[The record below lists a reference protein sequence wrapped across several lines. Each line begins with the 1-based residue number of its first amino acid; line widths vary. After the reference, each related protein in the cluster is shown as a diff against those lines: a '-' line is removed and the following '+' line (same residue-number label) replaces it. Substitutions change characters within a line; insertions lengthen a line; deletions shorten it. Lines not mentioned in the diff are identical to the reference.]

1 MTDREIYLL
10 GMRDIRLVP
19 REHLP
24 RFKELDQMGAVKRI
38 PLISPSNPA
47 NANPSG
53 RIKPI
58 EPGMK
63 HGGKVC
69 RGRKAAG
76 SAETQAR

>member
-24 RFKELDQMGAVKRI
+24 RFKELDQMGAVKRM

-69 RGRKAAG
+69 RGRKAQSSEEKRG
-76 SAETQAR
+76 

>member
-19 REHLP
+19 PEHLG
-24 RFKELDQMGAVKRI
+24 RYKELETMGAVARF
-38 PLISPSNPA
+38 PLIRADNPA

-58 EPGMK
+58 EPGMA

-69 RGRKAAG
+69 RGRKASG
-76 SAETQAR
+76 SAEKK

>member
-19 REHLP
+19 PEHVG
-24 RFKELDQMGAVKRI
+24 RYQELDRMGAVKRM
-38 PLISPSNPA
+38 PLISPRNPA

-69 RGRKAAG
+69 RGRSAQG
-76 SAETQAR
+76 SAEKN

>member
-19 REHLP
+19 PEHVG
-24 RFKELDQMGAVKRI
+24 RFQELDRMGAVKRI
-38 PLISPSNPA
+38 PFISPSNPA

-58 EPGMK
+58 EPGMA

-69 RGRKAAG
+69 RGRKASG
-76 SAETQAR
+76 SAEKS

>member
-19 REHLP
+19 PEHLG
-24 RFKELDQMGAVKRI
+24 RYKELEAMGAVKRF
-38 PLISPSNPA
+38 PLIRSDNPA